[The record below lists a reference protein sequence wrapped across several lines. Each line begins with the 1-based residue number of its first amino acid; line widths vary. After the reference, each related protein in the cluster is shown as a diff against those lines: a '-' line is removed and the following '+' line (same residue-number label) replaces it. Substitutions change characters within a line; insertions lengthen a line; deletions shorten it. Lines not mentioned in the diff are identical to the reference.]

1 MKKLIIFSFL
11 FINASL
17 AFAQKSDGDASSIKD
32 TAGNKLTNPAK
43 TGTNKDLSMSP
54 AKNLIQNL
62 SASDEFSI
70 LSSAIKTASIT
81 ETLESNGPFTLFAPD
96 NKAFSKLARTR
107 LDTLL
112 MPSHK
117 EYLINLLTYHAIA
130 GKLSSKDIERQIKS
144 GNGQATFRTLS
155 GGMLTAKINENRNI
169 VLTDETGGQSI
180 ISRFNMQQSNG
191 VLHIINAVLIPKVTL

>member
-1 MKKLIIFSFL
+1 MKKLIVFSFL

-32 TAGNKLTNPAK
+32 TARNKLTNPAK
-43 TGTNKDLSMSP
+43 TRMNEESSMSP

-70 LSSAIKTASIT
+70 LSSAIKTASVA

-117 EYLINLLTYHAIA
+117 DYLINLLTYHAIA

-180 ISRFNMQQSNG
+180 ISRFNIQQSNG
-191 VLHIINAVLIPKVTL
+191 VLHVINAVLIPKVTL